1 MDIMKIKSKFM
12 RKVISGFIEKAIKDK
27 LGYEVDLHIYNV
39 DVEITD
45 AQHTSITFSAKLDTD
60 ETVKIFDDFM

>member
-12 RKVISGFIEKAIKDK
+12 RKVISGFLEKAIKDK
-27 LGYEVDLHIYNV
+27 LGYEVDLNIYNV

-60 ETVKIFDDFM
+60 ETVKIFDDLM